1 MGTSRIN
8 NNAAKAACDAIVDLL
23 DAGAGAATVEIR
35 SGAAPT
41 NCEDAD
47 SGTLLAVLTCSD
59 PAFGSAADANPGG
72 RATASAVT
80 SDSSANNTGTA
91 AHFRAKDSNGVVV
104 TQGDVTATGGGG
116 AMEINSTSV
125 VAGVEVAITSWT
137 FTVPET

>member
-1 MGTSRIN
+1 MAQSRIN
-8 NNAAKAACDAIVDLL
+8 NNVAKSAVDAIVDAL

-35 SGAAPT
+35 TGAAPT

-59 PAFGSAADANPGG
+59 PAFGAAADLNPGA

-80 SDSSANNTGTA
+80 GDSSANATGTA

-104 TQGDVTATGGGG
+104 LQGDVTATGGGG
-116 AMEINSTSV
+116 SMELNSTSINT
-125 VAGVEVAITSWT
+125 GVQVDITSWT
-137 FTVPET
+137 VTLPET

>member
-1 MGTSRIN
+1 MATRIS

-23 DAGAGAATVEIR
+23 DGGSGAATVEIR

-59 PAFGSAADANPGG
+59 PAFGAAADANPGG
-72 RATASAVT
+72 RATASSVT
-80 SDSSANNTGTA
+80 SDSSANATGTA
-91 AHFRAKDSNGVVV
+91 AHFRAKDSNGVVI
-104 TQGDVTATGGGG
+104 TQGSVTATGGGG
-116 AMEINSTSV
+116 DMEINSTSV
-125 VAGVEVAITSWT
+125 VSGVEVAITAWT

>member
-1 MGTSRIN
+1 MATSRVSN
-8 NNAAKAACDAIVDLL
+8 TAAKAACDAIVDLL
-23 DAGAGAATVEIR
+23 DGGSGPATVEIR

-59 PAFGSAADANPGG
+59 PAFGAAADANPGG
-72 RATASAVT
+72 RATAATVT
-80 SDSSANNTGTA
+80 GDSSANATGTA
-91 AHFRAKDSNGVVV
+91 GHFRAKDSNGVVI

-116 AMEINSTSV
+116 AMEINSTSIV
-125 VAGVEVAITSWT
+125 SGVAVDITSWT